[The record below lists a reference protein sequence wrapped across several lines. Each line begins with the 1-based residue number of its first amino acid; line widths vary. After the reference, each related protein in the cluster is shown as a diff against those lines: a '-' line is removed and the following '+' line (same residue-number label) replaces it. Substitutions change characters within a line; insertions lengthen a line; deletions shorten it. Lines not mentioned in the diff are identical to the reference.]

1 MINLQKEGITV
12 MLREFGETENNEN
25 DIFIDEYEE
34 DLFIDEEDLFIDE
47 EDRFIDGEDRFI
59 DEKDLYMNCHSI
71 LCSYVKALR
80 PEIIAMIL
88 EKHSDIDKYVK
99 YVEGL
104 YEKKEL
110 IREIFER
117 LSLSGEF
124 TWKEQKV
131 IMLKFGLI
139 DGIPKTLAEVAEIM
153 GCREDLIKMMINKCL
168 FPMAI
173 AKRHHEA
180 RIKFFEEVL
189 SSGENSTPELCSE
202 SDEDK

>member
-1 MINLQKEGITV
+1 

-47 EDRFIDGEDRFI
+47 
-59 DEKDLYMNCHSI
+59 KDLYMNCHSI
-71 LCSYVKALR
+71 LCSYVKALQ
-80 PEIIAMIL
+80 PEVIAMIL

-173 AKRHHEA
+173 DKRHHEA

-202 SDEDK
+202 SNEDKLTI